1 MAPEPLKKHDL
12 KTDDKGRLTLGKSF
26 ACQHFIIEQIDEGE
40 FILKKAIL
48 IPERELWIHKNQ
60 KAKQAL
66 MKGLEQAK
74 QGKIQKNAIDIDTF
88 DTTD

>member
-1 MAPEPLKKHDL
+1 M
-12 KTDDKGRLTLGKSF
+12 TRR
-26 ACQHFIIEQIDEGE
+26 E
-40 FILKKAIL
+40 FIREKRRHLK
-48 IPERELWIHKNQ
+48 